1 MQIAKLQI
9 DRFGAWSDLVL
20 GPLSSGV
27 NVYWGQERPHRAAL
41 IEFVRGML
49 FGFGDTTRAD
59 RLSPGARDLGGSVA
73 LNVPSGLLI
82 VHRHDSG
89 EHRERLIV
97 EGDHGPLLN
106 ASRLESLI
114 DGVQPTVF
122 DRVFVADFHQRPDT
136 SGLIDAA
143 VQQGLPVIGGHG
155 DASRLE
161 PLRQRLDQHRRLLS
175 ELATG
180 DLSLSGLLERRR
192 RLRLEIEAIEATT
205 QQRTD
210 RDNQRRRELQIELV
224 ELQQHVDQLQT
235 ELRRLDAELET
246 RRDERQRK
254 AGEIERMRFDR
265 QQHVIDQRQR
275 LAEADAQLERWRQ
288 VLRDVELRRERLQAD
303 HEVDRLSDQGPADP
317 RQALR
322 QLEAQVEQLHAS
334 VLQPATA
341 DDPSSCVCQQIRP
354 QLAATLQAMREGI
367 YHLCNQLNLW
377 EASARRSETTSEWS
391 QMRRCEAELRQAIQ
405 GLTLRRQR
413 WAAELAALAPA
424 GHALHDSHA
433 DLCRCTGHPD
443 PTDWDETID
452 APVSGLDEELLSVLD
467 AELERLE
474 DQRHELLTH
483 IDEVET
489 KLGEMRARLENDSDH
504 DSDDPLL
511 QGLHAKQAELQRIE
525 RQICDGE
532 KCRDTHSSMAQME
545 NEIRSLEAASEPG
558 QILRQA
564 GDLLRRM
571 SLDDLQRV
579 VVTPERNVWV
589 LHRNGTRLSLTD
601 LKAGQQDQV
610 HLSLCLAIVAAL
622 GRRGTHLPLLLHD
635 VLLRHDGPRA
645 DAMAAVLHDFAR
657 GGHQVLLLLGSGA
670 AAQPFRARSA
680 PVRQLP
686 NPREIPLGFV
696 ATHSETI
703 SDQQRQELNHQLN
716 AIAEEGAQSSPVAS
730 GSAFNAEEFPGELT
744 DRVRVARPHEPELAE
759 QPKGSEFF
767 LQESSPIHEA
777 PSVDAATAER
787 LRRIGVLYVR
797 DLLRVDIDDAAHRLR
812 HAGITAAMLRNWRA
826 EALLVCRIPR
836 LRPYDARILV
846 ACGVTTPQQLNRL
859 DIPELRRRVERFSAT
874 STGQVLLRS
883 GNRDELKR
891 LIDWIQATRRQPSPG
906 SQRNGRHH
914 PSTHDAV
921 LLKMDSLNE
930 TLRFHLAKSD
940 PVERAPSI
948 GPKTAERLAR
958 LGICTVDDLLNADP
972 DETARRL
979 RNRRIQPK
987 TVRQWQQQA
996 ILVCRIPELRG
1007 HDAQILVAC
1016 GIQDPQRLASA
1027 DATEL
1032 WRRVQPLVA
1041 SPEGKRILRGS
1052 TTPDLPEIR
1061 AWIAFAAQ
1069 ARPLRAA

>member
-1 MQIAKLQI
+1 MQIAKLHI

-20 GPLSSGV
+20 GPFSSGV

-41 IEFVRGML
+41 MEFVRGVL
-49 FGFGDTTRAD
+49 FGFGGATASD
-59 RLSPGARDLGGSVA
+59 RSRPEDRDLGGSLA

-82 VHRHDSG
+82 VHRHDGSDQ
-89 EHRERLIV
+89 HERLIV
-97 EGDHGPLLN
+97 EGDRGPLLN
-106 ASRLESLI
+106 GQRLESLI

-122 DRVFVADFHQRPDT
+122 ERVYVADFHQRPNT

-143 VQQGLPVIGGHG
+143 VQQGLPIIGGHG
-155 DASRLE
+155 DAARLE
-161 PLRQRLDQHRRLLS
+161 PLRQRLDQHRRLLGQ
-175 ELATG
+175 LGKG
-180 DLSLSGLLERRR
+180 DLSLNGLLERRR
-192 RLRLEIEAIEATT
+192 RLRLEIEALRATV
-205 QQRTD
+205 QQQTD
-210 RDNQRRRELQIELV
+210 RDDQRRRDLQVEMV
-224 ELQQHVDQLQT
+224 ELQQHVDRLQT
-235 ELRRLDAELET
+235 ELQDLDAESAA
-246 RRDERQRK
+246 RREERQRK
-254 AGEIERMRFDR
+254 AAEIERMRFDR
-265 QQHVIDQRQR
+265 QQHVVDQRQR
-275 LAEADAQLERWRQ
+275 LAETDAQLERWRQ
-288 VLRDVELRRERLQAD
+288 VLRDVQLRRERLPMDQEIGPLA
-303 HEVDRLSDQGPADP
+303 DQGPVDP

-322 QLEAQVEQLHAS
+322 QLEEQVEQLHAL
-334 VLQPATA
+334 VLPTA
-341 DDPSSCVCQQIRP
+341 SDDDPSSCACQQMRP
-354 QLAATLQAMREGI
+354 QWVASLQAMREGI
-367 YHLCNQLNLW
+367 YRLCNQLNVW
-377 EASARRSETTSEWS
+377 EASARRSETNSESS
-391 QMRRCEAELRQAIQ
+391 QMQRCEAELRQAIQ

-424 GHALHDSHA
+424 GPALHASHA
-433 DLCRCTGHPD
+433 DLCRCAGHPD
-443 PTDWDETID
+443 LADWDETLD
-452 APVSGLDEELLSVLD
+452 ASVAGLDDELLSVLD
-467 AELERLE
+467 TELDRLE
-474 DQRHELLTH
+474 DQRHELSTH
-483 IDEVET
+483 IDDVER
-489 KLGEMRARLENDSDH
+489 KLDEMRARLENGSDC
-504 DSDDPLL
+504 DDDDALR
-511 QGLHAKQAELQRIE
+511 QELHAKQDELQRIE

-532 KCRDTHSSMAQME
+532 KYRDTHSHVAQME
-545 NEIRSLEAASEPG
+545 DEIRSLEAASEPG

-571 SLDDLQRV
+571 SLDELQRF
-579 VVTPERNVWV
+579 VVTPEHSVWV
-589 LHRNGTRLSLTD
+589 LNRSGVRLALNE

-622 GRRGTHLPLLLHD
+622 GRRGTRLPLLLHD

-645 DAMAAVLHDFAR
+645 EAMAATLTDFAR

-670 AAQPFRARSA
+670 AAQPFRARSI

-696 ATHSETI
+696 ATHSQSI
-703 SDQQRQELNHQLN
+703 SDQQRRELNHQLN
-716 AIAEEGAQSSPVAS
+716 AIAEEAAQSPPAVSYP
-730 GSAFNAEEFPGELT
+730 AFNAEEFPGELT
-744 DRVRVARPHEPELAE
+744 DRVRVSRSREPDEAE
-759 QPKGSEFF
+759 PPEGSEFF

-797 DLLRVDIDDAAHRLR
+797 DLLRIDIDDAAQRLR
-812 HAGITAAMLRNWRA
+812 HAGITANMLRNWRA
-826 EALLVCRIPR
+826 EALLVCRVAR

-846 ACGVTTPQQLNRL
+846 ACGIMTPQQLNRM

-891 LIDWIQATRRQPSPG
+891 LIDWIQASRRQPSTN

-914 PSTHDAV
+914 PSNDAAV
-921 LLKMDSLNE
+921 LLKMDSPEE

-948 GPKTAERLAR
+948 GPRTAERLEA
-958 LGICTVDDLLNADP
+958 LGICTVADLLNVDP

-979 RNRRIQPK
+979 RHRRIQSQ
-987 TVRQWQQQA
+987 TIRRWQQQA

-1016 GIQDPQRLASA
+1016 GIEDPQRLAA
-1027 DATEL
+1027 EDAHQL

-1041 SPEGKRILRGS
+1041 SPEGQRMLRGS
-1052 TTPDLPEIR
+1052 TPPDLQEIR
-1061 AWIAFAAQ
+1061 GWIASAAQ